1 MVEHGLLGGGLPVPH
16 AHTLVHGCRDDL
28 RPVRA
33 EGGRPDRSLMSFEQ
47 RQGRARAHVP
57 EARRC
62 VIGGRHD
69 PAAVAAESR
78 AGQAAAVAREGRARL
93 ACARVP
99 DARQIVVGDRRKPPA
114 IGAEC
119 GVSDDA
125 TALQQDFDAAAERVP
140 HRAVP
145 SIDAVTIFFPSG
157 LKEAE

>member
-1 MVEHGLLGGGLPVPH
+1 
-16 AHTLVHGCRDDL
+16 
-28 RPVRA
+28 
-33 EGGRPDRSLMSFEQ
+33 MSFEQ

-140 HRAVP
+140 Q
-145 SIDAVTIFFPSG
+145 PSG
-157 LKEAE
+157 AVDRRRHDSSRRD